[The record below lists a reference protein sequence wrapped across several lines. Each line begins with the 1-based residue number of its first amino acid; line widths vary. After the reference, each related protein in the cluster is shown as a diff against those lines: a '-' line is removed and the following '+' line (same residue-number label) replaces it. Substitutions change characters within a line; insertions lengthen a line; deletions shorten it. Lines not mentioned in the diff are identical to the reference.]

1 MKVKFTILASVVIML
16 TTACASGQMVG
27 GANVSVFAQIPMAPN
42 VVLTVETPIF
52 ASPGPSYI
60 WINGHWTWDWRIGGY
75 VWVQGFWAM
84 VPFPGAMWIPGYWES
99 FRGGFRWVDARWWPR
114 NQQFTFGFQN
124 NRFDWFGRPVYFPRP
139 RTTGRAGYAF
149 TYDNRPETRGRGFSS
164 SPTFNDAPRS
174 ERTRL
179 TREFERQTNNSV
191 RPAGTNRNTQD
202 VIRIRENENQRVT
215 RESTPAT
222 RQPNTQV
229 TRETTPATRQSNIQE
244 NQMPATTAPSRV
256 QPNTQ
261 ENRTAPAT
269 TPGRVQQP
277 DNSRQNTESR
287 SAPSY
292 EGGRERNGSSSQT
305 HSRGADSGSN
315 SRASGGGRSR

>member
-42 VVLTVETPIF
+42 VVLTVETPVF

-60 WINGHWTWDWRIGGY
+60 WINGHWTWDWRINGY

-84 VPFPGAMWIPGYWES
+84 APFPGAIWTPGFWQS
-99 FRGGFRWVDARWWPR
+99 TRGGFMWVNAQWWPG
-114 NQQFTFGFQN
+114 NTFTFGFQN
-124 NRFDWFGRPVYFPRP
+124 NRFDWFGRPVFFPRP
-139 RTTGRAGYAF
+139 RTTSNRGFAF
-149 TYDNRPETRGRGFSS
+149 NFDNRPETRGRGFTS
-164 SPTFNDAPRS
+164 SPSFNNAPRN

-179 TREFERQTNNSV
+179 TREFESQNNASI
-191 RPAGTNRNTQD
+191 RSANTNRNTQD

-222 RQPNTQV
+222 P
-229 TRETTPATRQSNIQE
+229 
-244 NQMPATTAPSRV
+244 APSRI
-256 QPNTQ
+256 QPSTQ

-269 TPGRVQQP
+269 APSRVQQP

-292 EGGRERNGSSSQT
+292 EGGRERNSSSSQT
-305 HSRGADSGSN
+305 QSRGADSGSN
-315 SRASGGGRSR
+315 SRASGAGRSR